1 MANTIH
7 FLYEITACLFF
18 LCLIVALVAAIIN
31 LVDLILKNLSNKY
44 TFLKRSIK
52 NGKKNN
58 V

>member
-1 MANTIH
+1 MGSAIH

-18 LCLIVALVAAIIN
+18 LCLIIALVAAIIN

-44 TFLKRSIK
+44 TFLKRFIK
-52 NGKKNN
+52 NGKENH